1 MPVTTSYPG
10 VYIEELPSSVHT
22 VSAAPTSV
30 AVFVGYTHPFLTKQ
44 FETPVQIFSFAEY
57 QLNFGGF
64 FSSPWQPDYVGNAV
78 NQFFQN
84 GGSCAYVVGLKA
96 TIYYGPGTPALA
108 SEKEVGVASAKVLAG
123 AAGESIIFAARQPVG
138 LPASGANK
146 AIGIP
151 MQVIISNVRET
162 KQPKDTADIVVSYG
176 SIVETYRGVLISQIV
191 SAMSG
196 SALVVPEPSTPA
208 PSAFTESGS
217 LPFAYL
223 KPPERGWTVISE
235 KEFLPVFA
243 ENAPLDKVSVFNLLV
258 IPGITENSVISEA
271 VAYCERKRA
280 FLIMD
285 PPEGWEVD
293 ALTSSS
299 PLALNPAPPIT
310 ANAAIYF
317 PWLQTTDPI
326 TSTPTT
332 SPPSGFV
339 AGVFAKEDSNRGVW
353 KSPAGIETS
362 LLGTTGVAASGVMTD
377 MQQGVLNNGGVN
389 CLRDFAGVGTVVFGA
404 RTVASTDQA
413 YEQWK
418 YVAVRR
424 MALFLE
430 QSLYANLTWAVFEP
444 NAQPLWQ
451 ALTQEV
457 SAFMLSLFRQGAFA
471 GSEPSTSFVVK
482 CDETTTT
489 PTDIAKGVVNV
500 YVAFAPL
507 EPAEFVVIQIAQLAG
522 QASS

>member
-22 VSAAPTSV
+22 VSAAPTSI

-57 QLNFGGF
+57 QLHFGGF
-64 FSSPWQPDYVGNAV
+64 FSSQWQPDYVGNAV
-78 NQFFQN
+78 SQFFQN
-84 GGSCAYVVGLKA
+84 GGSCAYVVGLEA
-96 TIYYGPGTPALA
+96 TIYYGAGTPALD
-108 SEKEVGVASAKVLAG
+108 SEKKVGVASAKVPAG
-123 AAGESIIFAARQPVG
+123 AVGEHIVFAARQPVG
-138 LPASGANK
+138 LPGSEETTA
-146 AIGIP
+146 IP
-151 MQVIISNVRET
+151 MYVTISNIRET
-162 KQPKDTADIVVSYG
+162 KQSGDTADIVVSYG
-176 SIVETYRGVLISQIV
+176 TIVETYRGVLISEIV
-191 SAMSG
+191 SALSG
-196 SALVVPEPSTPA
+196 SALAVPEPPTPA

-217 LPFAYL
+217 FPFTYKSA
-223 KPPERGWTVISE
+223 PDPGWTVISE
-235 KEFLPVFA
+235 KAFLPVFA
-243 ENAPLDKVSVFNLLV
+243 ESAPLDKVSVFNLLV
-258 IPGITENSVISEA
+258 LPGITESAVIAEA

-280 FLIMD
+280 FLIID
-285 PPEGWEVD
+285 PPKEWEVD
-293 ALTSSS
+293 TLTSSS
-299 PLALNPAPPIT
+299 PFALNPAPPIS

-326 TSTPTT
+326 TSAPMT

-339 AGVFAKEDSNRGVW
+339 AGIFAKEDANRGVW

-362 LLGTTGVAASGVMTD
+362 LLGTTGVATSGVMTD
-377 MQQGVLNNGGVN
+377 LQQGVLNDGGVN
-389 CLRDFAGVGTVVFGA
+389 CLRDFAGAGTVVFGA